1 MHPDDIV
8 RVGTASNPQQAYL
21 WQQALAEEGIQARV
35 VGDYLGAGVG
45 DVPGIQPEV
54 WVHRNDADRARAL
67 LAEHEHPPAA
77 PPEANPE
84 PDDEDEDEKEAEDV

>member
-8 RVGTASNPQQAYL
+8 RLATAGNPQEAYL
-21 WQQALAEEGIQARV
+21 WQQALEEEGIQARV
-35 VGDYLGAGVG
+35 VGDMLDAGLG
-45 DVPGIQPEV
+45 DVGGIRPEV

-67 LAEHEHPPAA
+67 LDEHVRRPMP

-84 PDDEDEDEKEAEDV
+84 PEDEMDEPQG